1 MCLCSYLRRTEVGQH
16 QLLFS
21 LLTLLFNFLRHCLL
35 LNLKASDLAS
45 PSWTASLRN
54 PPVFIPPGLWLQV
67 CAAYN
72 CLFTRGIWVWIQ
84 ILMLPNHNWSVQRSA
99 HNLQE
104 DELIRLSYCSV
115 LEGPGFSAPEAG
127 YRSFQMILYTL
138 VTHAFWKLSLSP
150 LS

>member
-21 LLTLLFNFLRHCLL
+21 LLTLLFNFLSQGHWTWRPVTGRALPGQQVSGILL
-35 LNLKASDLAS
+35 
-45 PSWTASLRN
+45 SLFHQGCDYRCVLLTVAFLREGSGSEFRSSCF
-54 PPVFIPPGLWLQV
+54 PVTIGLCRDQLRI
-67 CAAYN
+67 
-72 CLFTRGIWVWIQ
+72 F
-84 ILMLPNHNWSVQRSA
+84 
-99 HNLQE
+99 QE

-127 YRSFQMILYTL
+127 YRIFQMILYTL